1 VAVALVVGTKI
12 RGSIPADVFWF
23 FWKRKNVSGSPQFF
37 KNRCKIYKYKK
48 KWQVQCRAN
57 LLSWKM
63 TCLVPPPLTKWNLNQ
78 SAWPIEERKKHLSQ
92 NRSRTCATPCE
103 IVVLEDDLPSSTP
116 VEVHTPKSVCMTY
129 WRKKKATLQ
138 FLFYELKGKRDT
150 NRYGKGCRQCK
161 LRYCGVVCNET

>member
-1 VAVALVVGTKI
+1 MF
-12 RGSIPADVFWF
+12 FWF

-48 KWQVQCRAN
+48 KWQVQSRAN

-116 VEVHTPKSVCMTY
+116 VEVHTPPLTKWNLNQSA
-129 WRKKKATLQ
+129 WPIEERKKQLCS
-138 FLFYELKGKRDT
+138 FFFMNWKGRGT
-150 NRYGKGCRQCK
+150 PIGMVRVAGSVSSGIA
-161 LRYCGVVCNET
+161 GVVCNET